1 MDYLHISI
9 DEEMDATENRL
20 VNLDDSTNKVKLLI
34 DLDSNGNSVAFSQ
47 IVEETELINGVTELL
62 KSYISQ
68 NNNNMPSISNID
80 EFELKSISV
89 NFQKKE

>member
-1 MDYLHISI
+1 MLLHISI
-9 DEEMDATENRL
+9 DEITDPSENTSQH
-20 VNLDDSTNKVKLLI
+20 LDDSTNKVKLLI
-34 DLDSNGNSVAFSQ
+34 DLDSNGNSVTFSQ
-47 IVEETELINGVTELL
+47 IVEETGLINGVTELL

-89 NFQKKE
+89 NFQKK